1 MSFIMPFF
9 SKRIYKFRLPQ
20 VLTLGLVLIFS
31 AFFGSD
37 IAHAA
42 VGNVPTS
49 SGEVVNLALN
59 TAIYPIFILFSWLLA
74 LGTILLELALKPVFV
89 DAFFNLSV
97 VNEMWKFVRDFA
109 NIGFIFI
116 LLFSAFATIFQ
127 VAQYHIKKIFLS
139 VLLAALF
146 INLSFPIA
154 RFIIDATTVPMYFFI
169 NQTYSANSGSSQE
182 GIVGASI
189 ASSKIEK
196 TLWPDSL
203 AATQV
208 THAIF
213 STIVMFLFAVTILVL
228 ALQFFIRWV
237 GLMVLLIFSPI
248 GFIGGVFPGLG
259 SFSSKWW
266 DKFISYCLFGPAA
279 ALMLLVAVKL
289 MNGFAASQV
298 ISTTVTATG
307 NSISG
312 FSNAP
317 YLAQAAFY
325 VLPIALLWMAM
336 GVGSS
341 FGIAG
346 ADAISSK
353 GKSFAKGVGKRVWS
367 SKANPFYQAYVAGK
381 TWDKKRGDARTQA
394 EQRSLGYWLGS
405 QASYGQDK
413 AIAGVAGSRAA
424 RGLRSLPGG
433 GVAANILGVD
443 EKTGKYAELRTDEY
457 QKSKKDEAAKLYRV
471 ANMTNEQL
479 EALRDDPKTDKYL
492 KAAVMQKFADDDEL
506 PLDLQNGDP
515 AVAASAQHNVDA
527 MQQLAKEFGTTSTV
541 FKSVNDKIM
550 KYDPIGALENIFRSK
565 GIDVNAAPGAVAE
578 RAAVIDDYVGSSAFD
593 PKKLKSDSR
602 SVRNVEFLASVF
614 KKGKAESDTIRE
626 WGKNDLTKTKL
637 LDVLVVKQALPEMQD
652 TSRDAAKAVQEAYF
666 DLAGGR
672 DMAAFAGPN
681 ANLWKKH
688 IYGKLSKDYGTGI
701 KSEALAGEGGDIAK
715 YIKLPNYR
723 DFILKIG
730 DKNAGK
736 ALNNTLLRENLDAL
750 NLDVETR
757 DSIASIRA
765 AYSGDPKINNYV

>member
-9 SKRIYKFRLPQ
+9 SKRTYKFRLPQ
-20 VLTLGLVLIFS
+20 VLTLGLVLVFS

-169 NQTYSANSGSSQE
+169 NRTYSANSGSSQE

-341 FGIAG
+341 FGVAG
-346 ADAISSK
+346 ADKIKDS
-353 GKSFAKGVGKRVWS
+353 VW
-367 SKANPFYQAYVAGK
+367 KVMKDRRNPFYGTWYNAAK
-381 TWDKKRGDARTQA
+381 TWNKKRGDARSQA
-394 EQRSLGYWLGS
+394 EQRSFGYKLGS
-405 QASYGQDK
+405 KASYLQDS

-457 QKSKKDEAAKLYRV
+457 QKSKMDEAAKLYRV
-471 ANMTNEQL
+471 ANMNNDQL
-479 EALRDDPKTDKYL
+479 EAIRDDKGTDKYL
-492 KAAVMQKFADDDEL
+492 KLAVMKKLADDEETNFN
-506 PLDLQNGDP
+506 LQSADP
-515 AVAASAQHNVDA
+515 AVVANAQHNIDA

-550 KYDPIGALENIFRSK
+550 KYDPIGALENIFRAE
-565 GIDVNAAPGAVAE
+565 GIDTATKPAAVAE
-578 RAAVIDDYVGSSAFD
+578 RAVIIDGYVGSSAFD
-593 PKKLKSDSR
+593 AKKLKKDSR
-602 SVRNVEFLASVF
+602 TVRDKEFLASVF
-614 KKGKAESDTIRE
+614 KKGAADSDTIRD
-626 WGKNDLTKTKL
+626 WAKDDTTRVAVT
-637 LDVLVVKQALPEMQD
+637 DVLRSKQSLAEMQD
-652 TSRDAAKAVQEAYF
+652 VTKDSAKAVQEAYF
-666 DLAGGR
+666 DLAGGMN
-672 DMAAFAGPN
+672 MAAFAGAN
-681 ANLWKKH
+681 AAAWQKQ
-688 IYGKLSKDYGTGI
+688 IFGKLSKDYGANIDGGVLVANREKIAENI
-701 KSEALAGEGGDIAK
+701 KV
-715 YIKLPNYR
+715 PNYR
-723 DFILKIG
+723 DFVLSIKNTAAGRRFNQEMLDPNLAGIG
-730 DKNAGK
+730 MAQAGQDKVA
-736 ALNNTLLRENLDAL
+736 ALQ
-750 NLDVETR
+750 
-757 DSIASIRA
+757 A